1 MFKRFHDEGNTHVV
15 HGAPCNPDPRHVE
28 IEESLLL
35 DIVEALLLGL
45 ASSFGA
51 LGEESLLLNIVET
64 LLLGLASSFGA
75 LLLVLEQASNGK
87 QLQ

>member
-1 MFKRFHDEGNTHVV
+1 MFKRFHDEGYTHVV

-51 LGEESLLLNIVET
+51 LV
-64 LLLGLASSFGA
+64 
-75 LLLVLEQASNGK
+75 LVLEQASNGK
-87 QLQ
+87 QLQK

>member
-1 MFKRFHDEGNTHVV
+1 M

-51 LGEESLLLNIVET
+51 L
-64 LLLGLASSFGA
+64 
-75 LLLVLEQASNGK
+75 LLVLEQASNGK
-87 QLQ
+87 QLQK

>member
-1 MFKRFHDEGNTHVV
+1 MFKRFHDEGYTHVV

-51 LGEESLLLNIVET
+51 L
-64 LLLGLASSFGA
+64 
-75 LLLVLEQASNGK
+75 LLVLEQASNGK
-87 QLQ
+87 QLQK

>member
-51 LGEESLLLNIVET
+51 LL
-64 LLLGLASSFGA
+64 F
-75 LLLVLEQASNGK
+75 VLEQASNGK

>member
-1 MFKRFHDEGNTHVV
+1 MFKRFHDEGYTHVV

-35 DIVEALLLGL
+35 DIVEA
-45 ASSFGA
+45 FEI
-51 LGEESLLLNIVET
+51 EESLLLDIVEA

-87 QLQ
+87 QLQK